1 MAKREKKASLFLGIK
16 RLYNRFFSR
25 KRHLRLGVYGSTN
38 AGKTTLANRISMDW
52 IGEEVGKVSQIPHE
66 TRKLQMKENITIKS
80 DDGKE
85 LKLTLVDTPG
95 IATKIDYEEFVKFGI
110 SKKEATDRAKAA
122 TQGIIESIKNLDNMD
137 VVLVIMDATKSP
149 YNQVNLT
156 ILGNLEARKIPV
168 VLVGN
173 KIDLRNTDIKKIE
186 LAFPQYKVVGISA
199 KNGENMDKLYNTI
212 FEVI

>member
-1 MAKREKKASLFLGIK
+1 MSEKKKRSLLLGIK

-25 KRHLRLGVYGSTN
+25 KRNLRLGVYGSTN

-66 TRKLQMKENITIKS
+66 TRKLQMKENIAIKS
-80 DDGKE
+80 EAGKE
-85 LKLTLVDTPG
+85 LNLTLVDTPG
-95 IATKIDYEEFVKFGI
+95 IATKIDYEEFVKYGI
-110 SKKEATDRAKAA
+110 KKKEAKERAKAA
-122 TQGIIESIKNLDNMD
+122 THGIIESIKNLDNMD
-137 VVLVIMDATKSP
+137 VVLVVMDAAKSP

-168 VLVGN
+168 ILVGN

-199 KNGENMDKLYNTI
+199 KNGDNMDELYKMI
-212 FEVI
+212 FKVV